1 MVEDTKIQLYQCKTC
16 EGLGY
21 EKYNSNG
28 DCKYCVAY
36 LESKEEEKLGKA
48 EERYLK
54 ICIEQD
60 EGTVGE
66 WNGF

>member
-16 EGLGY
+16 ELAVMSVNN
-21 EKYNSNG
+21 EYN
-28 DCKYCVAY
+28 CKYCDQ
-36 LESKEEEKLGKA
+36 EKEEEKLGKA